1 MAKTTVEDT
10 AREAGVSRATVYRH
24 FPGGRDQLLREAI
37 AWQVQVFFLE
47 LAAAVHD
54 QPDFTGVLCEGL
66 HHAHRAVAEHEV
78 LQRLLSSEAEAARL
92 LPLLTTEAER
102 LLPLV
107 AGFFR
112 PYLEKERLRPGIDP
126 DAAADY
132 VARMVLSH
140 INAQGTWD
148 LTDRAQVKAL
158 VELEFLSG
166 VTEVTPRQA

>member
-24 FPGGRDQLLREAI
+24 FPGGRDQLLQEAI

-54 QPDFTGVLCEGL
+54 QPDFSGVLCEGL

-78 LQRLLSSEAEAARL
+78 LQRLLSSEPGRL
-92 LPLLTTEAER
+92 LPLITTEAER
-102 LLPLV
+102 LLPLI
-107 AGFFR
+107 ASFFR
-112 PYLEKERLRPGIDP
+112 PYLEKEVLRPGIDV
-126 DAAADY
+126 AQASEY
-132 VARMVLSH
+132 VARMVVSH
-140 INAQGTWD
+140 INAQGTWNLD
-148 LTDRAQVKAL
+148 DRAQVKEL

-166 VTEVTPRQA
+166 VTEVTARQA